1 MGSNLTKTEYLKAVK
16 KSLPCSRIMKKA
28 IIAELENEID
38 LFLEENPAA
47 SVADLTER
55 FGTAEDIAG
64 SFSARNDLDSL
75 KKKVKRNKVLVLGA
89 CCIILILVI
98 VLLVL
103 WKVVLP
109 AHGSSVTEYVSS
121 SSVEY
126 KHQ

>member
-1 MGSNLTKTEYLKAVK
+1 MF
-16 KSLPCSRIMKKA
+16 LPILHRI
-28 IIAELENEID
+28 
-38 LFLEENPAA
+38 
-47 SVADLTER
+47 
-55 FGTAEDIAG
+55 IAG

-126 KHQ
+126 